1 MKNGNYFERHEPQ
14 EQALKVEIKRNYFH
28 LFIRQAAKSEEFH
41 EILVF
46 CLRRRKMQMRTKI
59 NFQVGNFVRI
69 RFDA

>member
-41 EILVF
+41 EILILLKKEKNADENQNQF
-46 CLRRRKMQMRTKI
+46 SSW
-59 NFQVGNFVRI
+59 
-69 RFDA
+69 